1 MKKRYAG
8 LLLSGML
15 ALSGCAGQTPD
26 EGSTETGQPK
36 ETETQEASTIEL
48 DYQKGIADGVYG
60 WTLSEDESYYMLSA
74 IDENGEPVESE
85 LQQGF
90 MGGGMRGQGGG
101 MRGPGGNPQEQGDN
115 NAQGKPQE
123 EKSPDDNAAQDA
135 PKEAQEAGSPNGT
148 VGQDTPDMPQEAGS
162 PDDTATQG
170 APDGGEMTDP
180 LAMEAN
186 QQAMA
191 QSVNALGVYTES
203 NITNKEYQTML
214 VFVPAEYMTLDE
226 DGNASFTEASVGGYT
241 AETAPIV
248 FQNGNGGWRSGAPKA
263 PEYADALKA
272 GMVYVSCGSRSRD
285 ASGEDGTPTGK
296 APTPVADL
304 KAGVIAVRANADV
317 IPGDKDK
324 MISVGASGGGQMSS
338 ALGATGNMEAY
349 YPYLYEAGAIGVTYD
364 EATDTYQSEYDDSV
378 YAAMC
383 YCPIA
388 DIDNADLAYAW
399 FRYDSTKN
407 EDGTINL
414 RSGSFYDVTLQNI
427 SDALNAMLATQDDPE
442 GYLSDAYGDTSEW
455 LQTNADGTYT
465 VTDLAKFITGTNLVR
480 NKDIP
485 GFDVLD
491 LSAEN
496 DAFGK
501 KEDTAVHFSASIA
514 GLLQDNYEEYAKLDG
529 FDAEQVD
536 AYIDNALTGEEAA
549 YIADQTYLVNGT
561 RIMLDVAAGTQTA
574 DIAKYWRTRNGTAAT
589 KARRQAH
596 S

>member
-26 EGSTETGQPK
+26 EGSTETGQTE

-85 LQQGF
+85 LQQEF

-123 EKSPDDNAAQDA
+123 E
-135 PKEAQEAGSPNGT
+135 
-148 VGQDTPDMPQEAGS
+148 GS
-162 PDDTATQG
+162 PD
-170 APDGGEMTDP
+170 
-180 LAMEAN
+180 
-186 QQAMA
+186 
-191 QSVNALGVYTES
+191 
-203 NITNKEYQTML
+203 
-214 VFVPAEYMTLDE
+214 
-226 DGNASFTEASVGGYT
+226 
-241 AETAPIV
+241 
-248 FQNGNGGWRSGAPKA
+248 GNGGWRSGAPKA

-442 GYLSDAYGDTSEW
+442 GYLSDAYGDNSEW

-574 DIAKYWRTRNGTAAT
+574 DIAKYWRTRNGTADEHTSFSVAYNICT
-589 KARRQAH
+589 AAQMAGADADYALVWAMQHGSNEGTTTGTFVDWINEICKK
-596 S
+596 